1 MKNELSLS
9 VRIKS
14 AKEIT
19 MGLILNKKRI
29 DWRQEAQFK
38 KKNGLF
44 KNKLNL
50 SVRIGAK
57 KEIRMGFI

>member
-1 MKNELSLS
+1 MAIFNTELGLS

-29 DWRQEAQFK
+29 
-38 KKNGLF
+38 
-44 KNKLNL
+44 
-50 SVRIGAK
+50 V
-57 KEIRMGFI
+57 